1 MKERF
6 TYLIVFAT
14 FLFTVQTV
22 QGQSYRGS
30 KKSYKKEYYKKQEKQ
45 RKAYLKAV
53 KKEQK
58 AIQKYKKEQKKAYK
72 KFVKQQNKIYK
83 KHPSWYGHA
92 KFKNHKGYVYFPK
105 YRAYYNPYNKKYVYR
120 NENAWIHSS
129 ALPKIL
135 ADVDLGSVQVRF
147 ISELPR

>member
-14 FLFTVQTV
+14 FLFTFQTV

-30 KKSYKKEYYKKQEKQ
+30 EKSHKKEYYKKQEKQ

-92 KFKNHKGYVYFPK
+92 KFKNHKGYVFFPK
-105 YRAYYNPYNKKYVYR
+105 YQAYYNPYNKKYIYR
-120 NENAWIHSS
+120 NKNAWVHSS
-129 ALPKIL
+129 FLPKIL